1 MRLIAALLL
10 LLTPTYLCASDTMD
24 ACLKTSGTA
33 PFLVHCDATRVWSPV
48 VECQSIESTHF
59 YWNFGDSD
67 TPTYVTGAKKNR
79 DTGYQGSHVYE
90 TGGTYTV
97 TLTIVHSTS
106 GDTTPITETRT
117 QTITVADED
126 TAYAGATIYV
136 AASGND
142 TNDGS
147 LANPIATFGE
157 GRTRLLST
165 SGPRRLLLRRGDTF
179 TCGTSY
185 TVGSVTGPYHIS
197 DYGDAGQPIPVIAN
211 SNGNPIL
218 ITSASPLELTY
229 SDLKITGSNSIGLRP
244 GNRTLAL
251 RCVLDGMESGVSTST
266 SYGSRDENGLFDC
279 SITNS
284 VKYGVYWNFGNHD
297 SIVGCT
303 IDGVTTTSP
312 GEHLARTYLTHSNIR
327 GNLFRGGR
335 QSKHQ
340 LKFVGYTNPDK
351 VEYTDISDNRF
362 ENPLGVAWMVAIAP
376 VDDAKDELIEHC
388 LIERNHFVAGPS
400 TSVMLYAQN
409 RNNIVRNN
417 LFDMSGGNSTV
428 TAIRVSALGVV
439 PEPDGWL
446 ILNNTAYR
454 PYTTSTSRMVQID
467 AEVLTTTVKNNLIE
481 ANAAVMTQGTG
492 TTLIAAGNLATTDA
506 DFVSTTDFHLT
517 STSAAVGTGVVL
529 PQVHDDFD
537 LIVRPRGTST
547 PYDVGAYKYN
557 P

>member
-1 MRLIAALLL
+1 MRVIAALIVLL
-10 LLTPTYLCASDTMD
+10 SSTCLRADTMD
-24 ACLKTSGTA
+24 ACLKTCGTA

-48 VECQSIESTHF
+48 VECQSLESTYF

-90 TGGTYTV
+90 TAGTYTV

-106 GDTTPITETRT
+106 GDTTPISETRT

-126 TAYAGATIYV
+126 TTYASSTIYV
-136 AASGND
+136 SAAGND

-147 LANPIATFGE
+147 ITAPVLSFAE
-157 GRTRLLST
+157 GRSRLLASN
-165 SGPRRLLLRRGDTF
+165 GPRRLLLRRGDVF
-179 TCGTSY
+179 GCSTSY
-185 TVGSVTGPYHIS
+185 TVATVVGPFHIS

-211 SNGNPIL
+211 SSGNPII

-251 RCVLDGMESGVSTST
+251 RCILDGMESGVSTSS
-266 SYGSRDENGLFDC
+266 SYGSRDENGLFEC

-284 VKYGVYWNFGNHD
+284 TKYGIYWNFGSHD

-312 GEHLARTYLTHSNIR
+312 GEHLARTYLTRSNIR
-327 GNLFRGGR
+327 GNLLRGGR

-362 ENPLGVAWMVAIAP
+362 ENPLGVAWMVSIAP

-388 LIERNHFVAGPS
+388 LIERNHFVAGAS

-409 RNNIVRNN
+409 RNNIARNN
-417 LFDMSGGNSTV
+417 LFDMSGGASTV
-428 TAIRVSALGVV
+428 TAIRVSALGIVA
-439 PEPDGWL
+439 EPDGWL
-446 ILNNTAYR
+446 ILNNTAFR

-467 AEVLTTTVKNNLIE
+467 ADVLTTTVKNNLIQ
-481 ANAAVMTQGTG
+481 ANNAVLTQGTG
-492 TTLIAAGNLATTDA
+492 TTLIAAGNLATSDA

-517 STSAAVGTGVVL
+517 STSNAIGQGVVL
-529 PQVHDDFD
+529 PQVHDDYD

-547 PYDVGAYKYN
+547 PCDVGAYKYN